1 MLVFRE
7 HIGASELIIWR
18 MDETLEEM
26 MELTEHHYDHE
37 LAEISNPTRKKE
49 RITSRFLLETL
60 VGRKVEV
67 KYADSGKP
75 ICRGINFSISHTNNY
90 VAVIVGKEPVGEN
103 SVSVEGNLVSV
114 GENFAQVGVDI
125 EYKND
130 RIFRVTEKF
139 MHPEELKILSECT
152 EKQKFALLCWC
163 AKETAYKIL
172 DENGVDF
179 AEMNCKIDS
188 ENIFLS
194 YKSAHFTLKFL
205 DFPDFFVVFS

>member
-7 HIGASELIIWR
+7 YIGASELIIWR

-26 MELTEHHYDHE
+26 MDLTEHHYDHE

-67 KYADSGKP
+67 KYKESGKP
-75 ICRGINFSISHTNNY
+75 ICSGINFSISHTKNF
-90 VAVIVGKEPVGEN
+90 VAVIVGNESACENIEP
-103 SVSVEGNLVSV
+103 
-114 GENFAQVGVDI
+114 VGVDI

-139 MHPEELKILSECT
+139 MHPEELNTLSSFAKNIEQT
-152 EKQKFALLCWC
+152 SIFSNDAQKFALLCWC
-163 AKETAYKIL
+163 AKETVFKMI
-172 DENGVDF
+172 DEIGVDF

>member
-18 MDETLEEM
+18 IDETLEEM
-26 MELTEHHYDHE
+26 MELTKHHYDHE

-60 VGRKVEV
+60 VGQKVDV
-67 KYADSGKP
+67 KYEESGKP
-75 ICRGINFSISHTNNY
+75 ICSGINFSISHTKNF
-90 VAVIVGKEPVGEN
+90 VAVIVRNESACENIEP
-103 SVSVEGNLVSV
+103 
-114 GENFAQVGVDI
+114 VGVDI

-163 AKETAYKIL
+163 AKETVYKIL
-172 DENGVDF
+172 DTVGVDF

>member
-1 MLVFRE
+1 M
-7 HIGASELIIWR
+7 
-18 MDETLEEM
+18 
-26 MELTEHHYDHE
+26 
-37 LAEISNPTRKKE
+37 
-49 RITSRFLLETL
+49 
-60 VGRKVEV
+60 
-67 KYADSGKP
+67 
-75 ICRGINFSISHTNNY
+75 
-90 VAVIVGKEPVGEN
+90 GKEPVGEN

-194 YKSAHFTLKFL
+194 YKNAHFTLKFL
-205 DFPDFFVVFS
+205 DFTDFFIVFS

>member
-37 LAEISNPTRKKE
+37 LAENSNPTRKKE

-60 VGRKVEV
+60 VGQKVDV
-67 KYADSGKP
+67 KYEESGKP
-75 ICRGINFSISHTNNY
+75 ICSGINFSISHTKNF
-90 VAVIVGKEPVGEN
+90 VAVIVRNESACENIEP
-103 SVSVEGNLVSV
+103 
-114 GENFAQVGVDI
+114 VGVDI

-139 MHPEELKILSECT
+139 MHQEELKILSEFP

-163 AKETAYKIL
+163 AKETVYKIL
-172 DENGVDF
+172 DTVGVDF

>member
-7 HIGASELIIWR
+7 HINEAELIIWR
-18 MDETLEEM
+18 MDETLEELLEM
-26 MELTEHHYDHE
+26 SQHHYDHE
-37 LAEISNPTRKKE
+37 IENISNEVRKKE
-49 RITSRFLLETL
+49 RIISRFLLETL

-75 ICRGINFSISHTNNY
+75 ICSGINFSISHTKNF
-90 VAVIVGKEPVGEN
+90 VAVIVSNKP
-103 SVSVEGNLVSV
+103 
-114 GENFAQVGVDI
+114 VGVDI
-125 EYKND
+125 EYKSD
-130 RIFRVTEKF
+130 RIFRITEKF
-139 MHPEELKILSECT
+139 MHPDELKTLSECS

-163 AKETAYKIL
+163 AKETVFKIIE
-172 DENGVDF
+172 ENGVDF
-179 AEMNCKIDS
+179 AEINCKIDS

>member
-60 VGRKVEV
+60 VGRKVEI
-67 KYADSGKP
+67 KYEESGKP
-75 ICRGINFSISHTNNY
+75 ICSGINFSISHTKNY
-90 VAVIVGKEPVGEN
+90 VAVIVGEEPVGEN
-103 SVSVEGNLVSV
+103 SVSV

-194 YKSAHFTLKFL
+194 YKNAHFTLKFL
-205 DFPDFFVVFS
+205 DFTDFFIVFS